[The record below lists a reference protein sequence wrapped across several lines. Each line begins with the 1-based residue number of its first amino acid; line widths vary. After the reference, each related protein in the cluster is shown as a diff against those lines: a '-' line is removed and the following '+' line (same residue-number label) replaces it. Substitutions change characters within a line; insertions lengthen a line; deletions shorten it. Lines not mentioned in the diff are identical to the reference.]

1 MKFNAEEEA
10 ILVDLMDEE
19 SVLELQSILG
29 STDSFSPRQQALRV
43 ARQDM
48 HIMQI
53 RPNDIERFRILHTL
67 SVALGASRTEASTIK
82 ALHAVLLQL
91 EKPGTSEEQACT
103 ATGASLSNYKKW
115 RRRVQHAQLDL
126 PAP

>member
-1 MKFNAEEEA
+1 MQQYEEHLKFNAEEEA
-10 ILVDLMDEE
+10 ILVDLMADEE

-29 STDSFSPRQQALRV
+29 SKDSLTPRQQALRV

-82 ALHAVLLQL
+82 ALHAVLLQ
-91 EKPGTSEEQACT
+91 
-103 ATGASLSNYKKW
+103 
-115 RRRVQHAQLDL
+115 
-126 PAP
+126 PAAARGESGISQCC